1 MLPTEPPCLG
11 LNNHSFSG
19 GYYGAECK
27 NEKTNILRSANYE
40 FGFEH
45 SLKHCF
51 LNYSFFKD
59 VTLIKGIL
67 WSDPALALILAA
79 LAKQAAEM
87 APKLCW
93 AWASL
98 AIAAKVLALL
108 KSKNRNSGNTN
119 NRLVQY
125 FGCMLVLYIVYFN
138 DLWSVHLTVNLT
150 VHFNQSPSWTIPF
163 TLSLSQTM
171 LGDIL

>member
-1 MLPTEPPCLG
+1 MLPTELPCLG
-11 LNNHSFSG
+11 LNNNSFSG
-19 GYYGAECK
+19 GYYGAKCK
-27 NEKTNILRSANYE
+27 NAKTNILRSANYE

-98 AIAAKVLALL
+98 AIAVKVLALL

-125 FGCMLVLYIVYFN
+125 FGCMLVLYIYFN

-150 VHFNQSPSWTIPF
+150 VHFNQSPSWTIPC

-171 LGDIL
+171 LGEIL

>member
-1 MLPTEPPCLG
+1 MTHMTLCSLHRVLNIFIIKFARIRTPELAMLPTELPCLG
-11 LNNHSFSG
+11 LNNNSFSG
-19 GYYGAECK
+19 GYYGAKCK
-27 NEKTNILRSANYE
+27 NAKTNILRSANYE

-67 WSDPALALILAA
+67 GSDPALVLILAA

-93 AWASL
+93 A
-98 AIAAKVLALL
+98 
-108 KSKNRNSGNTN
+108 
-119 NRLVQY
+119 
-125 FGCMLVLYIVYFN
+125 
-138 DLWSVHLTVNLT
+138 
-150 VHFNQSPSWTIPF
+150 
-163 TLSLSQTM
+163 
-171 LGDIL
+171 